1 MSNEQEIANQNS
13 KFNNLVKG
21 WQFSLDEISAN
32 YYRIEGKDKWGHT
45 VSRTCSEIEINETLE
60 KCAKDARDIQ
70 KQIRKSK

>member
-13 KFNNLVKG
+13 RFNNLVEG

-32 YYRIEGKDKWGHT
+32 YYRIEGKDKWGHS

-70 KQIRKSK
+70 KQIQEK